1 MKDKIIVVI
10 ISALFIGMVWISGPS
25 NSAFSNNPVISEK
38 TIHTE
43 DSKIDFIDYE
53 VSETALFNE
62 TKLHSEISAKNIC
75 TLKSIETD
83 VLSFGEAFGYYQQ
96 CLGSDSSFMWKNMEY
111 NTLLS
116 DEIILQVADSFKV
129 NGNSKEEKVS
139 QIR

>member
-10 ISALFIGMVWISGPS
+10 ISALFIGMVWISSPS

-62 TKLHSEISAKNIC
+62 TKFHSEISAKNIC

-83 VLSFGEAFGYYQQ
+83 VFSFGE
-96 CLGSDSSFMWKNMEY
+96 
-111 NTLLS
+111 
-116 DEIILQVADSFKV
+116 V
-129 NGNSKEEKVS
+129 
-139 QIR
+139 